1 MICPVPRA
9 REYFVAENVTL
20 GLDSR
25 YVVSRGLELQIGTEK
40 DKLRRWKI
48 APPARSCPPAPGL
61 ARPGGRGSTVR

>member
-40 DKLRRWKI
+40 DKLPLAMASRFQQMVR
-48 APPARSCPPAPGL
+48 GL
-61 ARPGGRGSTVR
+61 TGR